1 MSGPASPMGI
11 SWRTIIGGDRKSRN
25 FDFLQMQD
33 PKVDVRR
40 LKLMSGGSVSNRIG
54 AGQGANRVSSRLP
67 SGNATSL
74 YILCGCR
81 FLPGCPALG
90 GRWKSNILDLSGDDP
105 VYWTNELAIHWPSHR

>member
-54 AGQGANRVSSRLP
+54 AGAGCQSGKFTLAFRERDQFVHPLWVSIPSRMP
-67 SGNATSL
+67 CT
-74 YILCGCR
+74 R
-81 FLPGCPALG
+81 
-90 GRWKSNILDLSGDDP
+90 R
-105 VYWTNELAIHWPSHR
+105 